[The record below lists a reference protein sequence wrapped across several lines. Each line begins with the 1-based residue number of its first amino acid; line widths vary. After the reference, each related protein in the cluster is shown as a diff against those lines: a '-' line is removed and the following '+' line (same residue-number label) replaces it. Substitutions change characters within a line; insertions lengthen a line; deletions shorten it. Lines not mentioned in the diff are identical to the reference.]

1 MRKSLFIPVLCV
13 FLMLG
18 LSMIACQTESSSETY
33 AANPEVDN
41 IFKPWDKPG
50 SPGAALAVM
59 KDDEVIYKKGY
70 GYAQLEYDIP
80 ITPSTI
86 FHVAS
91 VSKQF
96 TAFSIVLL
104 ANQGQ
109 LSLDDDIHTYLPEVP
124 DFGKTITIR
133 HLIHHTSGLR
143 DQWEMLAMAG
153 WRLDDVI
160 TKEHI
165 LTAVRNQRELN
176 FIPGD
181 EYLYC
186 NTGYTL
192 LAEIVERVSGHAF
205 SYWTKKNMFE
215 PLGMSHT
222 HFHDD
227 HEMIVKNRAYS
238 YVPDENGGFKKRVLS
253 YANVG
258 ATSLFTTVEDLA
270 KWADNFFE
278 KRLGGP
284 EVIAQMKQQG
294 VLNSGEKIDYAFG
307 LAIGEYKG
315 LKTISHSG
323 GDAGF
328 RSHLLLFPDQRFAVA
343 VLSNCG
349 SMNPAQLARQ
359 TAEVYLGGLLDEET
373 SKEKPSERR
382 VVKIPPSV
390 LEAYE
395 GKYELEDGSI
405 LTLTKEGDLLM
416 VQHPNVPE
424 KMQLFPESMAKFFL
438 KSADVHVQ
446 FHLER
451 GDYVE
456 RLTVFAEGNEIKG
469 KRIQVKELS
478 PEQMREYAGDYYSV
492 ELDTTYKIVLQDDKI
507 VARHRHHGD
516 IPLVKSKEDAF
527 TGRRWFFHKVQFFR
541 NEKNRIEG
549 FLLTGGRVRNLRFVR
564 K

>member
-1 MRKSLFIPVLCV
+1 MRKSVSVLVLCIS
-13 FLMLG
+13 LMLG
-18 LSMIACQTESSSETY
+18 LFTTACQTESSSEAA
-33 AANPEVDN
+33 AANPEVDK
-41 IFKPWDKPG
+41 IFKPWDKPD
-50 SPGAALAVM
+50 SPGAALAVIR
-59 KDDEVIYKKGY
+59 DGEVIYKKGY

-80 ITPSTI
+80 ITSSTI

-96 TAFSIVLL
+96 TAFAIALL
-104 ANQGQ
+104 ANQGK

-124 DFGKTITIR
+124 DFGMTITIR

-165 LTAVRNQRELN
+165 LTAVRNQKELN

-192 LAEIVERVSGHAF
+192 LAEIVERISGQTF
-205 SYWTKKNMFE
+205 PFWTKKNMFE
-215 PLGMSHT
+215 SLDMSHT

-238 YVPDENGGFKKRVLS
+238 YVPEENGGFKKRVLS

-307 LAIGEYKG
+307 LAIGEHKG

-343 VLSNCG
+343 VLSNSG
-349 SMNPAQLARQ
+349 SVNPSQLARQ
-359 TAEVYLGGLLDEET
+359 TAEVYLGNLLDEET
-373 SKEKPSERR
+373 NKEKPSERR
-382 VVKIPPSV
+382 VANIPSSV
-390 LEAYE
+390 FEAYE
-395 GKYELEDGSI
+395 GRYELEDGSI
-405 LTLTKEGDLLM
+405 LILTKEGDRLM
-416 VQHPNVPE
+416 AEHPNAPE

-438 KSADVHVQ
+438 KTADVRVQ
-446 FHLER
+446 FHPEKD
-451 GDYVE
+451 GYVE
-456 RLTVFAEGNEIKG
+456 RLTVFAEGETIKG
-469 KRIQVKELS
+469 KRCKVEELA
-478 PEQMREYAGDYYSV
+478 PEQMREYAGDYYSG
-492 ELDTTYKIVLQDDKI
+492 ELETTYQIVLQDEEI
-507 VARHRHHGD
+507 LARHRRHGD
-516 IPLVKSKEDAF
+516 IPLVRTKEDVF
-527 TGRRWFFHKVQFFR
+527 TGRRWFFHKVQFVR
-541 NEKNRIEG
+541 NEKNRIAG
-549 FLLTGGRVRNLRFVR
+549 FLLTGGRVRNLRFER